1 MEGSDYMQYRE
12 RCGTGTWSI
21 YTTKD
26 LMDLN
31 TSLKA
36 APTYRPAQD
45 IELQALHGKDLQIE
59 RYFGISLHFAV
70 HTGYSVT

>member
-1 MEGSDYMQYRE
+1 
-12 RCGTGTWSI
+12 
-21 YTTKD
+21 
-26 LMDLN
+26 MDLN

-45 IELQALHGKDLQIE
+45 IELLALHGKDLQIE